1 MDPNGPLARLFALV
15 GAWGS
20 FPMGVAIVGSAWGP
34 LTSLWGL
41 FFAMMGTFV
50 LWSWLGFRG
59 AFPSQAERREWQL
72 ANLIGGMF
80 MLLIFVGYIL
90 R

>member
-1 MDPNGPLARLFALV
+1 
-15 GAWGS
+15 
-20 FPMGVAIVGSAWGP
+20 
-34 LTSLWGL
+34 
-41 FFAMMGTFV
+41 MMGTFV